1 MTPDTWTSLKAFTAA
16 RIALGRSGASLPT
29 GERLAFQLALA
40 RARDSVHAPFDPADL
55 ATQLAPLPVPSVI
68 LASNA
73 PDRATYLRCPDLG
86 RTLAPASRR
95 QLEVLPANGTYDL
108 VIILSDGLSPL
119 ATLRQAPAL
128 LGVLLPKLLA
138 AGWRVAPLVIIPN
151 ARVAVQDE
159 IGELLSASLS
169 LMLLGER
176 PGLGSPDSLG
186 AYFTFQ
192 PRPGK
197 TDADRNCVSNIR
209 PEGLP
214 PEAAVEKLF
223 TLLTQSRQRQ
233 LSGVGLKDDTVAL
246 ANPISPAKLKI
257 MFEGSLNFE
266 V

>member
-1 MTPDTWTSLKAFTAA
+1 MTPDAWTQLKAFTAA

-29 GERLAFQLALA
+29 RERLDFQLALA
-40 RARDSVHAPFDPADL
+40 RARDAVHAPFDPADL
-55 ATQLAPLPVPSVI
+55 AAQLAGLPLPGLI

-73 PDRATYLRCPDLG
+73 PDRATYLQRPDLG
-86 RTLAPASRR
+86 RHLAPTSRVM
-95 QLEVLPANGTYDL
+95 LESISPNGPYDL

-119 ATLRQAPAL
+119 ATLRQAHPL
-128 LGVLLPKLLA
+128 LAVLLPKLLA
-138 AGWRVAPLVIIPN
+138 DDWRVAPLVILPN

-159 IGELLSASLS
+159 VGSLLQSTLS

-186 AYFTFQ
+186 AYFTWQ

-214 PEAAVEKLF
+214 PAAAAEKLF
-223 TLLTQSRQRQ
+223 LLLTQSHLRK
-233 LSGVGLKDDTVAL
+233 LSGVGLKDDTHTL
-246 ANPISPAKLKI
+246 ANPIPPA
-257 MFEGSLNFE
+257 
-266 V
+266 